1 MAIGE
6 LTIKNDKL
14 SEIIGRLHSGDLD
27 NPVRPGQS
35 VQDHGENVIGTYALD
50 IIFSG
55 WEVGKELDFTYE
67 TLADLPAAVE
77 SCYRRDLRGE
87 HKLTALDGTT
97 KALAAYF
104 FALAM
109 NEHGCFWQVR
119 KMSMTIKDP
128 LWADVLRITTGEKL
142 KTDFLLPVS
151 AGCKV
156 SDVMGKQRISFD
168 LAALFREYKTATGV
182 DLQEHGLRNIAFS
195 E

>member
-6 LTIKNDKL
+6 LTIKNDRL
-14 SEIIGRLHSGDLD
+14 TEIIGRLHGGDLD
-27 NPVRPGQS
+27 NPVRDGQN
-35 VQDHGENVIGTYALD
+35 VQELGENAIGTYALD
-50 IIFSG
+50 IVFSG
-55 WEVGKELDFTYE
+55 WEVGKELDFTYQ
-67 TLADLPAAVE
+67 TLAELPTAVE

-109 NEHGCFWQVR
+109 NEHGCYWHVR

-128 LWADVLRITTGEKL
+128 LWADVLRITTGEKM
-142 KTDFLLPVS
+142 KMDFLLPVS

-156 SDVMGKQRISFD
+156 SDVMGKQRISFN
-168 LAALFREYKTATGV
+168 LAPFFCEYNAATGV
-182 DLQEHGLRNIAFS
+182 DLQEHGLRNIAFD

>member
-6 LTIKNDKL
+6 LTIKNDRMT
-14 SEIIGRLHSGDLD
+14 EIIGRLHGGDLD
-27 NPVRPGQS
+27 NPVRDGQS
-35 VQDHGENVIGTYALD
+35 VQEHGENVIGIYALD
-50 IIFSG
+50 IVFSG
-55 WEVGKELDFTYE
+55 WEVGKELDFTYQ

-104 FALAM
+104 FALTM
-109 NEHGCFWQVR
+109 NEHGCSWRVR

-142 KTDFLLPVS
+142 KTDFLLPIS

-168 LAALFREYKTATGV
+168 LAPFFREYNAATGV
-182 DLQEHGLRNIAFS
+182 DLQEHGLRNIAFD

>member
-6 LTIKNDKL
+6 LTIKNDNL
-14 SEIIGRLHSGDLD
+14 SKIIGRLHGGDLEK
-27 NPVRPGQS
+27 PVHEGQS

-77 SCYRRDLRGE
+77 SCYRRDLKGE

-109 NEHGCFWQVR
+109 NEHGCSWQVR

-128 LWADVLRITTGEKL
+128 LWADILRITTGETM

-168 LAALFREYKTATGV
+168 LAPLFRENKAATGV
-182 DLQEHGLRNIAFS
+182 DLQEHGLRNIAFD

>member
-6 LTIKNDKL
+6 LTIKNDRL
-14 SEIIGRLHSGDLD
+14 TEIIGRLQSGNLD
-27 NPVRPGQS
+27 HPVFDGQS
-35 VQDHGENVIGTYALD
+35 VQEQGENLIGTYALD

-55 WEVGKELDFTYE
+55 WEIGKELDFTYK
-67 TLADLPAAVE
+67 TLADLPAAVA

-87 HKLTALDGTT
+87 HKFTALDGTT

-109 NEHGCFWQVR
+109 NEHGFSWQVR
-119 KMSMTIKDP
+119 KMSMTIIDP

-142 KTDFLLPVS
+142 KTDYLLPVS

-168 LAALFREYKTATGV
+168 LAPLFREYKTATGV
-182 DLQEHGLRNIAFS
+182 DLQEHGLRNIAFD